1 LDGGWF
7 GIARFGNSAQER
19 GRKTQIGESYAIWS
33 LANRAGITGPVVVG
47 HFIVSQCF
55 AARRR
60 TWRDLPIIP
69 LDGGLRGNVVSVIA
83 RKVNEADTF
92 WQIAV
97 SNVSNLTPRIDGASR
112 PKPDRLTQQ
121 KSNQTVIDGWT
132 SCGEER
138 KPLD

>member
-1 LDGGWF
+1 
-7 GIARFGNSAQER
+7 
-19 GRKTQIGESYAIWS
+19 
-33 LANRAGITGPVVVG
+33 
-47 HFIVSQCF
+47 
-55 AARRR
+55 
-60 TWRDLPIIP
+60 
-69 LDGGLRGNVVSVIA
+69 VSVIA

-112 PKPDRLTQQ
+112 PEPDRLTQQ

-138 KPLD
+138 KPLV